1 MNLRLFTK
9 PFSRSRFNWN
19 LKWIPQAVRALRAV
33 KQNPILDK
41 LKMSFTEGKKWIS
54 FIYLP
59 TFSFF
64 ASSTLVVTFFSLVS
78 FSIQRICLLLPRSYQ
93 KPIFYACELSA
104 DAERNPLLVFARY
117 NKDYWFRNE
126 MSFLH
131 PYWILRPA
139 RCCAAALEQQ
149 KEL

>member
-9 PFSRSRFNWN
+9 LLSRSRFNWN

-41 LKMSFTEGKKWIS
+41 LKMSFTEGKKRFS

-64 ASSTLVVTFFSLVS
+64 ASSTLVVTFFLWFRFSSSGFVFFCPGPIKNRFSMLAS
-78 FSIQRICLLLPRSYQ
+78 YRQMQREIGFWSSRGIIRIIDSATSWAFSILIEFSVPHAVAQRL
-93 KPIFYACELSA
+93 
-104 DAERNPLLVFARY
+104 
-117 NKDYWFRNE
+117 
-126 MSFLH
+126 
-131 PYWILRPA
+131 
-139 RCCAAALEQQ
+139 
-149 KEL
+149 